1 MELYLETFDI
11 VRLIE
16 EVGFTVQP
24 LIRKNH
30 NRYVVNISENL
41 GEMTA
46 DLTKVRQS
54 LFNLLSNAAK
64 FTENGAVRLS
74 VKRTRDNS
82 GDEWLHFEVRD
93 TGIGMTDE
101 QMQEVFKEFQQA
113 DVSTTR
119 KYGGTGLGLTISR
132 RFCNM
137 MGGDITVESQPNAG
151 TAFTVVLPAV
161 VKPDASDDVITI
173 MQRPEMRRTRE
184 LNLRLDGTVLV
195 IDDDATVRDLLQ
207 RTLVRE
213 GFNVVTAASG
223 AEGLEIARSL
233 KPDTIT
239 LDVMMGGMDGWTVL
253 SELKADSEL
262 AKIPVVMLTMVDD
275 KKRGFALGA
284 ADYMT
289 KPIDRKHLI
298 NLLMKYRAN
307 KGETGKLPPGTL
319 LIVEDDEAT
328 REMLSRTLEKS
339 GWEIKIASNGREAL
353 NKFEEEIPNLVLLDL
368 MMPEMDGFQFIAAVK
383 EVAAWRDVPIVVV
396 TAKDLTPEEL
406 RELNGNV
413 EQIVTK
419 KSYSQ
424 DNLLREIRDL
434 VVTRIQERAKAVED
448 EGNG

>member
-1 MELYLETFDI
+1 
-11 VRLIE
+11 
-16 EVGFTVQP
+16 
-24 LIRKNH
+24 
-30 NRYVVNISENL
+30 
-41 GEMTA
+41 
-46 DLTKVRQS
+46 
-54 LFNLLSNAAK
+54 
-64 FTENGAVRLS
+64 
-74 VKRTRDNS
+74 
-82 GDEWLHFEVRD
+82 
-93 TGIGMTDE
+93 
-101 QMQEVFKEFQQA
+101 
-113 DVSTTR
+113 
-119 KYGGTGLGLTISR
+119 
-132 RFCNM
+132 
-137 MGGDITVESQPNAG
+137 
-151 TAFTVVLPAV
+151 
-161 VKPDASDDVITI
+161 
-173 MQRPEMRRTRE
+173 
-184 LNLRLDGTVLV
+184 
-195 IDDDATVRDLLQ
+195 
-207 RTLVRE
+207 
-213 GFNVVTAASG
+213 
-223 AEGLEIARSL
+223 
-233 KPDTIT
+233 
-239 LDVMMGGMDGWTVL
+239 MDGWTVL